1 MNILIDKLSTILKNR
16 VGDIEFNTDFR
27 TGMLF
32 EMLMQDRNLDKQI
45 KLIQAIKLY
54 YPHPE
59 QIKDFEKAYDDII
72 WFYTCGKSDFENK
85 DQDKSEKESKKKKT
99 KSPKDERIYDYEYD
113 DGYIYSAFLQQYEI
127 DLQEIKYLHWWKFK
141 SMFDALNKDTKIVE
155 IMEYRAIDLG
165 KIKDK
170 DEKNR
175 YKKLKKIY
183 QLPDMRT
190 EAQKESD
197 FGSSFW

>member
-1 MNILIDKLSTILKNR
+1 LNILIDKLSTILKNR

>member
-1 MNILIDKLSTILKNR
+1 MNILIDKLSTIIKNR

-27 TGMLF
+27 IGMLF
-32 EMLMQDRNLDKQI
+32 EMLMQDRNIDKQV
-45 KLIQAIKLY
+45 KVIQAINLY

-59 QIKDFEKAYDDII
+59 QIKDFEKAFNDII
-72 WFYTCGKSDFENK
+72 WFYTCGKSEINVNT
-85 DQDKSEKESKKKKT
+85 QDNQGKETKMKKFN
-99 KSPKDERIYDYEYD
+99 SQKDERIYDYEYD
-113 DGYIYSAFLQQYEI
+113 DGYIYSAFLQQYGI

-141 SMFDALNKDTKIVE
+141 SLFDSLNKDTKIVE

-170 DEKNR
+170 EEKNR

-183 QLPDMRT
+183 KLPDMRT